1 MRKFAR
7 RKSKTTI
14 EKSDISDMEQQTP
27 MHYCPHPILDAILA
41 KVTALEEKLDHF
53 QPMPQ
58 AEGKQWLNMAELI
71 DYLPNHPAEQTV
83 YGWTSARKIPFHKQG
98 KSIMFKKSEI
108 DAWLEGSTY
117 RKSQKDLEREAAAF
131 INGKRR

>member
-1 MRKFAR
+1 
-7 RKSKTTI
+7 
-14 EKSDISDMEQQTP
+14 MEQQNATNF
-27 MHYCPHPILDAILA
+27 CSHPILNVILA
-41 KVTALEEKLDHF
+41 KVSALEEKLDRL
-53 QPMPQ
+53 QPAPQ

-108 DAWLEGSTY
+108 DEWMNSGRQQTDAELEADAIDY
-117 RKSQKDLEREAAAF
+117 VNRRR
-131 INGKRR
+131 IGK

>member
-1 MRKFAR
+1 
-7 RKSKTTI
+7 
-14 EKSDISDMEQQTP
+14 MEQQNATNF
-27 MHYCPHPILDAILA
+27 CSHPILNVILA
-41 KVTALEEKLDHF
+41 KVSALEEKLDRL
-53 QPMPQ
+53 QPAPQ

-98 KSIMFKKSEI
+98 KSIMFKNSEI

-117 RKSQKDLEREAAAF
+117 RKSQKDLEQEAAAF
-131 INGKRR
+131 INGKRRL

>member
-1 MRKFAR
+1 MRKFAHR
-7 RKSKTTI
+7 ISKTTI

-71 DYLPNHPAEQTV
+71 DYLRLPLM
-83 YGWTSARKIPFHKQG
+83 K
-98 KSIMFKKSEI
+98 
-108 DAWLEGSTY
+108 
-117 RKSQKDLEREAAAF
+117 AAASRSKSF
-131 INGKRR
+131 

>member
-1 MRKFAR
+1 
-7 RKSKTTI
+7 
-14 EKSDISDMEQQTP
+14 MEQQNT
-27 MHYCPHPILDAILA
+27 MHYCSHPVWDAILA

-53 QPMPQ
+53 QSTPQ
-58 AEGKQWLNMAELI
+58 AEGKQWLNITELI

-108 DAWLEGSTY
+108 DAWLEGCTY
-117 RKSQKDLEREAAAF
+117 HKSQKDLEQEAAAF
-131 INGKRR
+131 VHGRRR

>member
-1 MRKFAR
+1 
-7 RKSKTTI
+7 
-14 EKSDISDMEQQTP
+14 MEQQQVS
-27 MHYCPHPILDAILA
+27 HYCTHPIWNVILA

-53 QPMPQ
+53 QPVMQ
-58 AEGKQWLNMAELI
+58 VESVQWLNISELI

-117 RKSQKDLEREAAAF
+117 RKSKKDLQEEAEAF
-131 INGKRR
+131 VNGKRR

>member
-1 MRKFAR
+1 M
-7 RKSKTTI
+7 I
-14 EKSDISDMEQQTP
+14 EKPDNLDMEQRESA
-27 MHYCPHPILDAILA
+27 HYCTHPIWDVILA
-41 KVTALEEKLDHF
+41 KVTALEEKLDRF

-58 AEGKQWLNMAELI
+58 YEGKQWLNMAELI

-108 DAWLEGSTY
+108 DAWLEGGTY
-117 RKSQKDLEREAAAF
+117 RKSQKDLEQEAAAF
-131 INGKRR
+131 ISGKR

>member
-1 MRKFAR
+1 
-7 RKSKTTI
+7 
-14 EKSDISDMEQQTP
+14 MEQQNT
-27 MHYCPHPILDAILA
+27 MHYCSHPVWDAILA

-53 QPMPQ
+53 QPTSQ
-58 AEGKQWLNMAELI
+58 AEGKQWLNMTELI

-108 DAWLEGSTY
+108 DVWLEGCTY
-117 RKSQKDLEREAAAF
+117 HKSQKDLEQEAAAF
-131 INGKRR
+131 VHGRRR

>member
-1 MRKFAR
+1 
-7 RKSKTTI
+7 
-14 EKSDISDMEQQTP
+14 MEQQNATNF
-27 MHYCPHPILDAILA
+27 CSHPILNVILA
-41 KVTALEEKLDHF
+41 KVSALEEKLDRL
-53 QPMPQ
+53 QPAPQ

-117 RKSQKDLEREAAAF
+117 RKSQKDFSQYPGCSGIRMGHWLAF
-131 INGKRR
+131 LRK

>member
-1 MRKFAR
+1 MRKFVHR
-7 RKSKTTI
+7 NSKTTI
-14 EKSDISDMEQQTP
+14 EKSDNLDMEQQNT
-27 MHYCPHPILDAILA
+27 MHYCSHPVWDAILA

-53 QPMPQ
+53 QPTPQ
-58 AEGKQWLNMAELI
+58 AEGKQWLNITELI

-108 DAWLEGSTY
+108 DAWLEGCTY
-117 RKSQKDLEREAAAF
+117 HKSQKDLEQEAAAF
-131 INGKRR
+131 VHGRRR